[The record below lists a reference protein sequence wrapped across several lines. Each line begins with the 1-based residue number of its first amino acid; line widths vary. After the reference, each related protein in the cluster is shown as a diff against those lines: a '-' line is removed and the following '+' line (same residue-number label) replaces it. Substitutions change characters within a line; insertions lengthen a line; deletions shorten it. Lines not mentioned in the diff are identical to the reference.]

1 MPETGEN
8 KAVTAAAAVAVAL
21 AAGVA
26 LMQVRDPWLL
36 VPWMLVAV
44 LAVQPGRIVPRK
56 VTWIDGAMA
65 AVWVWSLAQMALT
78 VNPLPTLFMA
88 LMQTAAMAAYLL
100 ARRTRPGALTA
111 GVAAAGTVAALIVAG
126 SFVVF
131 RRNVLAAG
139 FGSVYD
145 FRFLFHPMHI
155 HCNML
160 ASAMLACS
168 GVVIAGM
175 PEKHRG
181 WRIAAAALMWMAVA
195 LTFSRGA
202 WLAMAVTWVGL
213 MIGVRPLRVK
223 LGIGVALLAAVLAV
237 AAACPAETRTALS
250 MASTQSQ
257 QLSTRARVDGASASA
272 EAFAARPLRGYG
284 PGNYSLAIDRF
295 TPDDSSAAYSSI
307 PPNAMSALAVEQGA
321 TGLLIWAVLAVAV
334 AGTLWRFRR
343 RRASAVGAAVIA
355 GLCVKEMTQCSLW
368 SSSGTMLMLALLLA
382 LIQPQAHY
390 GGRRRLRAGY
400 AVLAVTVATLAAGLA
415 VRSGLLLLHAPGT
428 EQLHRGIGALT
439 RYHADGNRAH
449 LDTADVALDRA
460 AREMPYDRIPAQMH
474 AAARWLRTG
483 DPAAL
488 LGAAA
493 RSPRNH
499 TLRFLAARACLSVRD
514 TAAAIEHLAAA
525 VRLAPRLTGDG
536 FVDSLLRTRSV
547 GPVLRGSILARAPG
561 PDASAGEKARYG
573 FLLHRFGMLPQAEA
587 MLREAVAVMPS
598 LATPWRRLGE
608 MAEARH
614 DGAAARDCRKRY
626 EVITRG
632 AFSAQS
638 DSASDLSAEMAVPA
652 LWTRERAIL
661 ASRYGL

>member
-1 MPETGEN
+1 MPVAGEN

-44 LAVQPGRIVPRK
+44 LAVQPGQIVPRK
-56 VTWIDGAMA
+56 VTWTDGAMA

-111 GVAAAGTVAALIVAG
+111 GGAAAGTVAALIVAG

-168 GVVIAGM
+168 GVVLAGM
-175 PEKHRG
+175 PEKRRG

-213 MIGVRPLRVK
+213 MVGVRPLRLK
-223 LGIGVALLAAVLAV
+223 LAIGVALLVAVLVV
-237 AAACPAETRTALS
+237 AAACAAGS

-257 QLSTRARVDGASASA
+257 QLSARARLDGASASA
-272 EAFAARPLRGYG
+272 EAFAARPLQGYG
-284 PGNYSLAIDRF
+284 TGNYSLAVDRF

-307 PPNAMSALAVEQGA
+307 PPNAISALAVEQGSA
-321 TGLLIWAVLAVAV
+321 GLLIWGVLAVAV
-334 AGTLWRFRR
+334 AATLWRFRR

-390 GGRRRLRAGY
+390 GGRRWRRAGY
-400 AVLAVTVATLAAGLA
+400 AVLVVTAATLVTGLA
-415 VRSGLLLLHAPGT
+415 VRSGLLPLHAPGT

-439 RYHADGNRAH
+439 CYHADGNRAH
-449 LDTADVALDRA
+449 LDTADVVLDRA
-460 AREMPYDRIPAQMH
+460 ARQMPYDRIPAQMH

-483 DPAAL
+483 EPDAL
-488 LGAAA
+488 FGAASL
-493 RSPRNH
+493 SPRNH
-499 TLRFLAARACLSVRD
+499 TLRFLAARACLSVSD
-514 TAAAIEHLAAA
+514 TAAAIEHLAAS

-536 FVDSLLRTRSV
+536 FVDSLLRTRSE
-547 GPVLRGSILARAPG
+547 GPVLRDSILARAPG
-561 PDASAGEKARYG
+561 PEASAGEKARYG

-598 LATPWRRLGE
+598 LATPWRLLGE

-614 DGAAARDCRKRY
+614 ASVAARDCRKRY

-652 LWTRERAIL
+652 LWTREKAIL
-661 ASRYGL
+661 ASRYGF

>member
-1 MPETGEN
+1 M
-8 KAVTAAAAVAVAL
+8 AVAL

-36 VPWMLVAV
+36 VPWMLAAV
-44 LAVQPGRIVPRK
+44 LTVQPGRIVPRK
-56 VTWIDGAMA
+56 LTWTDGAMA

-168 GVVIAGM
+168 GVVLAGM
-175 PEKHRG
+175 PEKRRG

-213 MIGVRPLRVK
+213 MIGVRPLRLK
-223 LGIGVALLAAVLAV
+223 LGIGVALLAAVIAV
-237 AAACPAETRTALS
+237 AVACPAETRTVLS

-257 QLSTRARVDGASASA
+257 QLSTRARLDGAFASA
-272 EAFAARPLRGYG
+272 EAFAARPLQGYG
-284 PGNYSLAIDRF
+284 PGNYALAVDSF

-307 PPNAMSALAVEQGA
+307 PPNAISALVVEQGA
-321 TGLLIWAVLAVAV
+321 AGLLIWAVLAVAV
-334 AGTLWRFRR
+334 AATLWRFRR
-343 RRASAVGAAVIA
+343 RRASVVGAAVIA

-368 SSSGTMLMLALLLA
+368 SSSGTMLMVALLLA
-382 LIQPQAHY
+382 LIQPQADY
-390 GGRRRLRAGY
+390 GGRRRRLAGY
-400 AVLAVTVATLAAGLA
+400 AVLAGTAAALSTGLA
-415 VRSGLLLLHAPGT
+415 VRSGLLPLHAPGT
-428 EQLHRGIGALT
+428 EELRRGIGALA

-449 LDTADVALDRA
+449 LDTAVVALNGAERL
-460 AREMPYDRIPAQMH
+460 MPYDRIPAQMH
-474 AAARWLRTG
+474 AAAHWLRTG
-483 DPAAL
+483 EPTAL

-493 RSPRNH
+493 HLPRNH
-499 TLRFLAARACLSVRD
+499 TLRFLAARACLAVGD
-514 TAAAIEHLAAA
+514 TATAIGHLAAA
-525 VRLAPRLTGDG
+525 VRLAPRLTGEG

-547 GPVLRGSILARAPG
+547 GPVLRDSILAHAPG
-561 PDASAGEKARYG
+561 SDASAGDKARYG
-573 FLLHRFGMLPQAEA
+573 FLLHRFGRLPQAEA

-598 LATPWRRLGE
+598 LATHWRLLAE
-608 MAEARH
+608 IAEARH
-614 DGAAARDCRKRY
+614 DSVAARDCRMRY

-638 DSASDLSAEMAVPA
+638 DSVTDFAAEMAVPA
-652 LWTRERAIL
+652 LWIREKAII

>member
-1 MPETGEN
+1 MPVAGEN

-44 LAVQPGRIVPRK
+44 LAVQPGQIVPRK
-56 VTWIDGAMA
+56 VTWTDGAMA

-168 GVVIAGM
+168 GVVLAGM
-175 PEKHRG
+175 PEKRRG

-213 MIGVRPLRVK
+213 MVGVRPLRLK
-223 LGIGVALLAAVLAV
+223 LAIGVALLVAVLVV

-257 QLSTRARVDGASASA
+257 QLSARARLDGASASA
-272 EAFAARPLRGYG
+272 EAFAARPLQGYG
-284 PGNYSLAIDRF
+284 TGNYSLAVDRF

-307 PPNAMSALAVEQGA
+307 PPNAISALAVEQGSA
-321 TGLLIWAVLAVAV
+321 GLLIWGVLAVAV
-334 AGTLWRFRR
+334 AATLWRFRR

-390 GGRRRLRAGY
+390 GGRRWRRAGY
-400 AVLAVTVATLAAGLA
+400 AVLVVTAATLVTGLA
-415 VRSGLLLLHAPGT
+415 VRSGLLPLHAPGT

-439 RYHADGNRAH
+439 CYHADGNRAH
-449 LDTADVALDRA
+449 LDTADVVLDRA
-460 AREMPYDRIPAQMH
+460 ARQMPYDRIPA
-474 AAARWLRTG
+474 G
-483 DPAAL
+483 SEPASPTL
-488 LGAAA
+488 CSEPP
-493 RSPRNH
+493 RSR
-499 TLRFLAARACLSVRD
+499 
-514 TAAAIEHLAAA
+514 
-525 VRLAPRLTGDG
+525 
-536 FVDSLLRTRSV
+536 
-547 GPVLRGSILARAPG
+547 
-561 PDASAGEKARYG
+561 
-573 FLLHRFGMLPQAEA
+573 
-587 MLREAVAVMPS
+587 
-598 LATPWRRLGE
+598 
-608 MAEARH
+608 
-614 DGAAARDCRKRY
+614 
-626 EVITRG
+626 
-632 AFSAQS
+632 
-638 DSASDLSAEMAVPA
+638 
-652 LWTRERAIL
+652 RAITHSVFSPPAP
-661 ASRYGL
+661 ASP

>member
-1 MPETGEN
+1 
-8 KAVTAAAAVAVAL
+8 
-21 AAGVA
+21 
-26 LMQVRDPWLL
+26 
-36 VPWMLVAV
+36 
-44 LAVQPGRIVPRK
+44 
-56 VTWIDGAMA
+56 
-65 AVWVWSLAQMALT
+65 
-78 VNPLPTLFMA
+78 
-88 LMQTAAMAAYLL
+88 
-100 ARRTRPGALTA
+100 
-111 GVAAAGTVAALIVAG
+111 
-126 SFVVF
+126 
-131 RRNVLAAG
+131 
-139 FGSVYD
+139 
-145 FRFLFHPMHI
+145 MHI

-168 GVVIAGM
+168 GVVLAGM
-175 PEKHRG
+175 PEKRRG

-223 LGIGVALLAAVLAV
+223 LGIGAALLAAVIAV

-257 QLSTRARVDGASASA
+257 QLSTRARLDGASASA
-272 EAFAARPLRGYG
+272 EAFAERPLQGYG
-284 PGNYSLAIDRF
+284 TGNYSLAVDRF

-307 PPNAMSALAVEQGA
+307 PPNAISALAVEQGA
-321 TGLLIWAVLAVAV
+321 AGLLIWAVLAVAV
-334 AGTLWRFRR
+334 AATLWRFRR

-390 GGRRRLRAGY
+390 GGRRWRRAGY
-400 AVLAVTVATLAAGLA
+400 AVLVVTAATLVTGLA
-415 VRSGLLLLHAPGT
+415 VRSGLLPLHAPGT

-439 RYHADGNRAH
+439 RYNADGNRAH

-460 AREMPYDRIPAQMH
+460 ARQMSYDRIPAQMH

-499 TLRFLAARACLSVRD
+499 TLRFLAARACLSVSD

-547 GPVLRGSILARAPG
+547 GPVLRDSILARAPA

-598 LATPWRRLGE
+598 LATPWRLLGE

-614 DGAAARDCRKRY
+614 DSVAARDCRKRY

-652 LWTRERAIL
+652 LWTREKAIL

>member
-1 MPETGEN
+1 MPVAGEN

-44 LAVQPGRIVPRK
+44 LAVQPGQIVPRK
-56 VTWIDGAMA
+56 VTWTDGAMA

-160 ASAMLACS
+160 ASAMVL
-168 GVVIAGM
+168 AGM
-175 PEKHRG
+175 PEKRRG

-213 MIGVRPLRVK
+213 MVGVRPLRLK
-223 LGIGVALLAAVLAV
+223 LAIGVALLVAVLVV
-237 AAACPAETRTALS
+237 AGACPAETRTALS

-257 QLSTRARVDGASASA
+257 QLSARARLDGASASA
-272 EAFAARPLRGYG
+272 EAFAARPLQGYG
-284 PGNYSLAIDRF
+284 TGNYSLAVDRF

-307 PPNAMSALAVEQGA
+307 PPNAISALAVEQGSA
-321 TGLLIWAVLAVAV
+321 GLLIWGVLAVAV
-334 AGTLWRFRR
+334 AATLWRFRR

-390 GGRRRLRAGY
+390 GGRRWRRAGY
-400 AVLAVTVATLAAGLA
+400 AVLVVTAATLVTGLA
-415 VRSGLLLLHAPGT
+415 VRSGLLPLHAPGT

-439 RYHADGNRAH
+439 CYHADGNRA
-449 LDTADVALDRA
+449 
-460 AREMPYDRIPAQMH
+460 ARQMPYDRIPAQMH

-483 DPAAL
+483 EPDAL
-488 LGAAA
+488 FGAASL
-493 RSPRNH
+493 SPRNH
-499 TLRFLAARACLSVRD
+499 TLRFLAARACLSVSD
-514 TAAAIEHLAAA
+514 TAAAIEHLAAS

-536 FVDSLLRTRSV
+536 FVDSLLRTRSE
-547 GPVLRGSILARAPG
+547 GPVLRDSILARAPG
-561 PDASAGEKARYG
+561 PEASAGEKARYG

-598 LATPWRRLGE
+598 LATPWRLLGE

-614 DGAAARDCRKRY
+614 DSVAARDCRKRY

-652 LWTRERAIL
+652 LWTREKAIL
-661 ASRYGL
+661 ASRYGF

>member
-1 MPETGEN
+1 MPVAGEN

-44 LAVQPGRIVPRK
+44 LAVQPGQIVPRK
-56 VTWIDGAMA
+56 VTWTDGAMA

-168 GVVIAGM
+168 GVVLAGM
-175 PEKHRG
+175 PEKRRG

-213 MIGVRPLRVK
+213 MVGVRPLRLK
-223 LGIGVALLAAVLAV
+223 LAIGVALLVAVLVV

-257 QLSTRARVDGASASA
+257 QLSARARLDGASGSA
-272 EAFAARPLRGYG
+272 EAFAPCPLQGYFV
-284 PGNYSLAIDRF
+284 I
-295 TPDDSSAAYSSI
+295 
-307 PPNAMSALAVEQGA
+307 
-321 TGLLIWAVLAVAV
+321 GLVLKV
-334 AGTLWRFRR
+334 
-343 RRASAVGAAVIA
+343 
-355 GLCVKEMTQCSLW
+355 LC
-368 SSSGTMLMLALLLA
+368 G
-382 LIQPQAHY
+382 
-390 GGRRRLRAGY
+390 
-400 AVLAVTVATLAAGLA
+400 
-415 VRSGLLLLHAPGT
+415 
-428 EQLHRGIGALT
+428 
-439 RYHADGNRAH
+439 
-449 LDTADVALDRA
+449 
-460 AREMPYDRIPAQMH
+460 
-474 AAARWLRTG
+474 
-483 DPAAL
+483 
-488 LGAAA
+488 
-493 RSPRNH
+493 
-499 TLRFLAARACLSVRD
+499 
-514 TAAAIEHLAAA
+514 
-525 VRLAPRLTGDG
+525 
-536 FVDSLLRTRSV
+536 V
-547 GPVLRGSILARAPG
+547 GPVVHGDSQPLLRHGYCQIRRCPGHILRIG
-561 PDASAGEKARYG
+561 VG
-573 FLLHRFGMLPQAEA
+573 FLHGAEQRDHP
-587 MLREAVAVMPS
+587 LR
-598 LATPWRRLGE
+598 LLILGNQILGLL
-608 MAEARH
+608 M
-614 DGAAARDCRKRY
+614 AAAAGQLQKGQHR
-626 EVITRG
+626 
-632 AFSAQS
+632 
-638 DSASDLSAEMAVPA
+638 
-652 LWTRERAIL
+652 
-661 ASRYGL
+661 